1 MRKERKGK
9 VLQQVENFE
18 IYKGC
23 LLRTKENFSLVMLIK
38 GKFSKQHDNFEIY
51 KDCLLWKKE
60 NLKIVFY
67 KFEHRNEKG
76 KIMQQ
81 FENFEIYKGC
91 LLRTK
96 RKFHPCNAY

>member
-1 MRKERKGK
+1 MYFKSNRYNGRRKLSFTNLSPVMRKERKGK

-51 KDCLLWKKE
+51 KDCLL
-60 NLKIVFY
+60 
-67 KFEHRNEKG
+67 
-76 KIMQQ
+76 
-81 FENFEIYKGC
+81 
-91 LLRTK
+91 
-96 RKFHPCNAY
+96 